1 MSPNGQKTFTVK
13 ASLIIGLAFLF
24 LYNCQKSAVTV
35 NYGSLIPAYHT
46 IHIPASYPGGITA
59 WNNFLKENIRYPKTQ
74 LRIEGKVLLNLSI
87 DSSGEVSHV
96 KVVRGLHPLLDAEAK
111 RLVLSS
117 GKWNPA
123 TQGGK
128 AVNDSIAFFIYFRN
142 NQISQSNRNSTISH
156 RSLLMPG

>member
-1 MSPNGQKTFTVK
+1 MEQLSEGKHQ
-13 ASLIIGLAFLF
+13 I
-24 LYNCQKSAVTV
+24 
-35 NYGSLIPAYHT
+35 
-46 IHIPASYPGGITA
+46 
-59 WNNFLKENIRYPKTQ
+59 PKTQ
-74 LRIEGKVLLNLSI
+74 LRIEGKVLLNVSI

-128 AVNDSIAFFIYFRN
+128 AVNDSIAFSIYFRFA
-142 NQISQSNRNSTISH
+142 
-156 RSLLMPG
+156 